1 MSNEDGYY
9 DINALARGMVFYG
22 GVGLVSISSEISVET
37 SVSAFAT
44 ATREIDIDEVE
55 IDTNFTSVSAKIHE
69 ASSSIDIL
77 SVSLSIAIEIALLS
91 VNVEIDSSLASSAI
105 KVASADTSLSSDIS
119 SEFSARRIKS
129 VTSSP
134 DINVSV
140 NAAGRRIQFGFSE
153 IEITSEYGI
162 RFTTTYRIDL
172 GLSVESSVAIYNL
185 TRFTTGSRYPGSIVP
200 LIYLDGM
207 PLTEQNRKYDI
218 SISPVFVENRNWN
231 NTKSRYYKR
240 DDDGRMTFKLTWSWL
255 PNDRENT
262 VDKGFARDYIKDLA
276 NDLDS
281 HVLKVIEYGE
291 NPEDIFNEEE
301 YTVFITNYT
310 EDLIRRDLVSGTYF
324 WDCSLDLEQV

>member
-1 MSNEDGYY
+1 MSNEDGFY

-22 GVGLVSISSEISVET
+22 GVGLVSISSEINVET

-44 ATREIDIDEVE
+44 ATREINIDEVE
-55 IDTNFTSVSAKIHE
+55 IDTNLTSVSAKIHE
-69 ASSSIDIL
+69 ALSSIDIL

-105 KVASADTSLSSDIS
+105 KVTSAGASLSSDIS
-119 SEFSARRIKS
+119 SQFSARKIKAAS
-129 VTSSP
+129 ASP
-134 DINVSV
+134 TIELSLI
-140 NAAGRRIQFGFSE
+140 AAGVRAQLISSE
-153 IEITSEYGI
+153 IMIESEYGI
-162 RFTTTYRIDL
+162 RFVTTYGLKPNLGIDA
-172 GLSVESSVAIYNL
+172 SVKIYDL
-185 TRFTTGSRYPGSIVP
+185 IRFTTGSRYPGSIVP

-207 PLTEQNRKYDI
+207 PLTEQNRKYDTT
-218 SISPVFVENRNWN
+218 ISPIFVENKNWN

-240 DDDGRMTFKLTWSWL
+240 DDNGRMTFKLTWSWL

-262 VDKGFARDYIKDLA
+262 IDNGFARDYIKDLA

-281 HVLKVIEYGE
+281 HVLKVVEYGE

-310 EDLIRRDLVSGTYF
+310 EDLIRRDLVSGAYF